1 MISYLRLTNI
11 RQHAD
16 TELWFDQNDQLVLVG
31 GPNGAGK
38 TTLLEAIT
46 WCLYGE
52 HRGGNTRNLRNL
64 VRRGHEIEGAE
75 TEIVF
80 DVNNVTYRA
89 KRRIDGKTTAVLYG
103 NDAPIVEGP
112 RETTKEIGRILGM
125 DARGFR
131 LAFIAQQKELDGLA
145 NMRPAER
152 GKELTRLLR
161 LDAISA
167 AQNEA
172 RARYREAAS
181 VAAGLATN
189 HGHTLEDIE
198 TAHNVAVE
206 QHETAR
212 ADAETVETQ
221 LQEIDAELAATKQ
234 IDKQYQRAAQK
245 QAQAQARAD
254 AAAEE
259 HDRHNTQLAQIQIP
273 DQQPVPD
280 DYEITALQQTAA
292 DIDQKI
298 GRAEQQQEAAKTRK
312 MLAGQVASGEK
323 QLNELQQT
331 LQRTSSLEPQKTITE
346 QQQNQEQ
353 LQTQAAELSERRQTA
368 LNRHAAAQARINDL
382 QQRIADTEKLDSVC
396 DQCGQPISDQHVHTQ
411 TQQLHSNLETVQTEL
426 ADTEHA
432 AETARTELAD
442 NHTSI
447 RAAQQAISEAETA
460 QQQHDAAQLRHNE
473 TKQTVD
479 TYRSQMDRIA
489 AAPVD
494 LTVLHAART
503 ETRLEL
509 EKKTQAKQAAQI
521 RAAAVETRTRAR
533 QAVASAAA
541 RLREAEKE
549 AAGAA
554 ETVDALTETHQ
565 RHTQLTETRQTN
577 ADMLADAQKQ
587 AAVAQERTVAART
600 RLDDAETAAKT
611 RGKHQHDAA
620 VASVC
625 AELLRNTATHMTGR
639 IQPALQGTASELLAR
654 LSDGRFTG
662 CEVDRDYN
670 ITVAGQPISEYSGGE
685 ADLIALAVRL
695 SLANVVADRHNS
707 GGAGFLIL
715 DEVFGSQDQ
724 QRREAILTALR
735 NLRSTYGQILLTSH
749 VGGLDG
755 AVDRVIDVAI
765 DTDSDGQRISSV
777 SG

>member
-1 MISYLRLTNI
+1 MIRYLKLNNI

-16 TELWFDQNDQLVLVG
+16 TEIWFDQNDQLVLVG

-112 RETTKEIGRILGM
+112 RETTAEIGRILGM

-181 VAAGLATN
+181 VAAGLATRR
-189 HGHTLEDIE
+189 GHTLEDVQA
-198 TAHNVAVE
+198 AHNAANGH
-206 QHETAR
+206 HETAE
-212 ADAETVETQ
+212 AEAETVAAK
-221 LQEIDAELAATKQ
+221 LAEIDAELAATEHV
-234 IDKQYQRAAQK
+234 DRQYQQAAQQ
-245 QAQAQARAD
+245 QAQAQAKAD

-259 HDRHNTQLAQIQIP
+259 HDRHNTQLAQIRIP
-273 DQQPVPD
+273 EQQPEPD
-280 DYEITALQQTAA
+280 NAEIEALRQEAA
-292 DIDQKI
+292 AIDQRI
-298 GRAEQQQEAAKTRK
+298 GRAEQQQQAAKTRK
-312 MLAGQVASGEK
+312 MLAGQVAAGEK
-323 QLNELQQT
+323 QLEELARTLQQT
-331 LQRTSSLEPQKTITE
+331 SRAEPEKTIAE
-346 QQQNQEQ
+346 QQQKLEQ
-353 LQTQAAELSERRQTA
+353 LQTQAAELAEQRQTA
-368 LNRHAAAQARINDL
+368 LNQQAAAQARINDL
-382 QQRIADTEKLDSVC
+382 RQRIANTEKLDSVC

-411 TQQLHSNLETVQTEL
+411 TRQLQTTLETVRTEL

-432 AETARTELAD
+432 AETARAALAD
-442 NHTSI
+442 NHTRI
-447 RAAQQAISEAETA
+447 CAAQQTITEAETA
-460 QQQHDAAQLRHNE
+460 QQQHAAAQQRHNE
-473 TKQTVD
+473 TKQLVD
-479 TYRSQMDRIA
+479 TYRAQMDRIA

-494 LTVLHAART
+494 LTALHAAKT
-503 ETRLEL
+503 ETALEL
-509 EKKTQAKQAAQI
+509 EKKLQAKQTAQLH
-521 RAAAVETRTRAR
+521 AVAVETRNRAR
-533 QAVASAAA
+533 QAAAEAETRLRNAVKQASAAA
-541 RLREAEKE
+541 
-549 AAGAA
+549 
-554 ETVDALTETHQ
+554 ETVAALTETHQ
-565 RHTQLTETRQTN
+565 RHTQLTETRQTT
-577 ADMLADAQKQ
+577 ADMLAHAQQQ
-587 AAVAQERTVAART
+587 AAVAQERTVAT
-600 RLDDAETAAKT
+600 KIRLDDAETAAKT

-695 SLANVVADRHNS
+695 SLANVVADRNNS

-735 NLRSTYGQILLTSH
+735 ELRNIYGQILLTSH

-755 AVDRVIDVAI
+755 AADRVIDVATT
-765 DTDSDGQRISSV
+765 TDSDGQRISTV